1 MRINF
6 TLTKEYE
13 IFIDKEDIDNCYGGD
28 VEEAI
33 SENMSEAKE
42 VDSRD
47 IEVLDTDLDSQDILY
62 EKSLQDEYE
71 DEKELQSSQYYR
83 DLI

>member
-1 MRINF
+1 MLINF

-62 EKSLQDEYE
+62 EKSLQGEYE
-71 DEKELQSSQYYR
+71 AEKDLQESLYYR

>member
-1 MRINF
+1 MLINF

-62 EKSLQDEYE
+62 DKSLQDEYE

>member
-1 MRINF
+1 MLINF

>member
-1 MRINF
+1 MRISF
-6 TLTKEYE
+6 ALTKEYE
-13 IFIDKEDIDNCYGGD
+13 IFIGKEDIDNCYSGD

-47 IEVLDTDLDSQDILY
+47 IEVLDTDLSAEDEAY
-62 EKSLQDEYE
+62 EEELEDEYRRE
-71 DEKELQSSQYYR
+71 RDLQESMYLR